1 MSTVNAQI
9 CDFKT
14 KVKSFS
20 LFHKEKVKILMLYF
34 YAKKNKLKNYK
45 NNL

>member
-20 LFHKEKVKILMLYF
+20 LFHKEFMIYDKFFYF
-34 YAKKNKLKNYK
+34 LKNGYREHMS
-45 NNL
+45 